1 MKYLDYDGL
10 KYFAQQIKAK
20 LNNKVDK
27 VTGKGLSTN
36 DYTTDEK
43 DKLAGIASGANKT
56 TVEDVLT
63 STSTTNALSAKQ
75 GKVLNDKIASIS
87 NVASGKG
94 DMLKS
99 TYDADGDGVVDN
111 AKALNGHEDSYFA
124 KATDIP
130 TKTSQLTNDSSFTT
144 MSAVEKKGYQTASQ
158 VNSIVTGKGYQTAS
172 QVTSAINTAI
182 AGVTQFD
189 LQVVT
194 ELPTT
199 GKKGVIYLIPHAH
212 GTNDSYDE
220 YIWVTNGS
228 TSNFEKL
235 GNTDI
240 NLSAYVKTTDLVSI
254 TNAEIDAIF
263 NA

>member
-27 VTGKGLSTN
+27 VTGKALSTN
-36 DYTTDEK
+36 DYTTAEK
-43 DKLAGIASGANKT
+43 KKLADIASGANKT
-56 TVEDVLT
+56 TVEDLLT
-63 STSTTNALSAKQ
+63 STSPTNALSAKQ
-75 GKVLNDKIASIS
+75 GKVLNDKIESIS
-87 NVASGKG
+87 GVASGKG
-94 DMLKS
+94 DMLKA

-158 VNSIVTGKGYQTAS
+158 V
-172 QVTSAINTAI
+172 TSAITTAI
-182 AGVTQFD
+182 AGVTKFD
-189 LQVVT
+189 MQVV
-194 ELPTT
+194 ESLPAT
-199 GKKGVIYLIPHAH
+199 GKKGVIYLISHAH

-240 NLSAYVKTTDLVSI
+240 NLSAYVKKTDLVSI
-254 TNAEIDAIF
+254 TNTEIDAIL

>member
-10 KYFAQQIKAK
+10 KYFAQQIKEK

-36 DYTTDEK
+36 DYTTAEK
-43 DKLAGIASGANKT
+43 NKLAGIASDANKT
-56 TVEDVLT
+56 TVEDLLT
-63 STSTTNALSAKQ
+63 STSPTNALSAKQ

-87 NVASGKG
+87 NVGSGKG
-94 DMLKS
+94 DMLKA

-111 AKALNGHEDSYFA
+111 ANALNGHEDSYFA

-130 TKTSQLTNDSSFTT
+130 TKTSQLSNDSSFTT

-158 VNSIVTGKGYQTAS
+158 V
-172 QVTSAINTAI
+172 TSAITTAI

-189 LQVVT
+189 MQVV
-194 ELPTT
+194 EKLPTT
-199 GKKGVIYLIPHAH
+199 GKKGVIYLISHAH

-220 YIWVTNGS
+220 YIWLTNGS

-254 TNAEIDAIF
+254 TNTEIDAIL

>member
-130 TKTSQLTNDSSFTT
+130 TKTSQLTNDNSFTT
-144 MSAVEKKGYQTASQ
+144 MTAVEE
-158 VNSIVTGKGYQTAS
+158 KGYQTAS
-172 QVTSAINTAI
+172 QVTSAITTAI

-189 LQVVT
+189 MQVVAN
-194 ELPTT
+194 LPAT
-199 GKKGVIYLIPHAH
+199 GKKGVIYLISHAH

-240 NLSAYVKTTDLVSI
+240 NLSAYVKNTDLVSI
-254 TNAEIDAIF
+254 TNAEIDAIL

>member
-27 VTGKGLSTN
+27 VTGKDLSTN
-36 DYTTDEK
+36 DYTTAEK
-43 DKLAGIASGANKT
+43 NKLAGIASDANKT
-56 TVEDVLT
+56 TVEDLLT

-75 GKVLNDKIASIS
+75 GKVLNDKIESIS

-158 VNSIVTGKGYQTAS
+158 V
-172 QVTSAINTAI
+172 TSAITTAI

-189 LQVVT
+189 MQVVKN
-194 ELPTT
+194 LPTT
-199 GKKGVIYLIPHAH
+199 GKNGVIYLISHAH

-228 TSNFEKL
+228 TSKFEKL

-254 TNAEIDAIF
+254 KNTEIDAIL

>member
-10 KYFAQQIKAK
+10 LYFWGKIKDK

-27 VTGKGLSTN
+27 VEGKDLSTN
-36 DYTTDEK
+36 DYTTAEK

-75 GKVLNDKIASIS
+75 GKVLNDKIASIN

-144 MSAVEKKGYQTASQ
+144 MSAVEEKDYQTK
-158 VNSIVTGKGYQTAS
+158 N
-172 QVTSAINTAI
+172 QVTSAIASAI

-189 LQVVT
+189 MQVVT
-194 ELPTT
+194 NLPAT
-199 GKKGVIYLIPHAH
+199 GKKGVIYLIAHEH

-240 NLSAYVKTTDLVSI
+240 NLSAYVKNTDLVSI
-254 TNAEIDAIF
+254 TNAEIDAIL

>member
-27 VTGKGLSTN
+27 VTGKALSTN
-36 DYTTDEK
+36 DYTTAEK
-43 DKLAGIASGANKT
+43 NKLAGIASGANKT
-56 TVEDVLT
+56 TVEDLLT
-63 STSTTNALSAKQ
+63 STSPTNALSAKQ
-75 GKVLNDKIASIS
+75 GKVLNDKIESIS
-87 NVASGKG
+87 GVASGKG
-94 DMLKS
+94 DMLKA

-158 VNSIVTGKGYQTAS
+158 V
-172 QVTSAINTAI
+172 TSAITTAF

-189 LQVVT
+189 MQVV
-194 ELPTT
+194 ESLPAT
-199 GKKGVIYLIPHAH
+199 GKKGVIYLISHAH

-254 TNAEIDAIF
+254 TNTEIDAIL

>member
-158 VNSIVTGKGYQTAS
+158 V
-172 QVTSAINTAI
+172 TSAINTAI

>member
-43 DKLAGIASGANKT
+43 DKLADIASGANKT

-75 GKVLNDKIASIS
+75 GKVLNDKIASIN

-130 TKTSQLTNDSSFTT
+130 AKTSQLTNDSSFTT
-144 MSAVEKKGYQTASQ
+144 MTEVE
-158 VNSIVTGKGYQTAS
+158 NKGYQTAS
-172 QVTSAINTAI
+172 QVTSAITTAI

-194 ELPTT
+194 NLPTT
-199 GKKGVIYLIPHAH
+199 GKKGVIYLIAHGH

-220 YIWVTNGS
+220 YIWVTNGT

-240 NLSAYVKTTDLVSI
+240 NLSAYVKNTDLVSI
-254 TNAEIDAIF
+254 TNAEIDAIL

>member
-10 KYFAQQIKAK
+10 KYFAQQIKGK

-36 DYTTDEK
+36 DYTTAEK
-43 DKLAGIASGANKT
+43 NKLAGIASDANKT
-56 TVEDVLT
+56 TVEDLLT

-75 GKVLNDKIASIS
+75 GKVLNDKIESI
-87 NVASGKG
+87 NGVASGKG
-94 DMLKS
+94 DMLKA

-158 VNSIVTGKGYQTAS
+158 V
-172 QVTSAINTAI
+172 TSAITTAI

-189 LQVVT
+189 MQVV
-194 ELPTT
+194 ENLPTT
-199 GKKGVIYLIPHAH
+199 GKKGVIYLISHAH

-240 NLSAYVKTTDLVSI
+240 NLSEYVKTTDLVSI
-254 TNAEIDAIF
+254 TNTEIDAII

>member
-10 KYFAQQIKAK
+10 KYFVQQIKVK

-27 VTGKGLSTN
+27 VTGKELSTN
-36 DYTTDEK
+36 DYTTAEK
-43 DKLAGIASGANKT
+43 NKLAGIASYANKT
-56 TVEDVLT
+56 TVEDLLT

-87 NVASGKG
+87 NAASGKG
-94 DMLKS
+94 DMLKA

-158 VNSIVTGKGYQTAS
+158 V
-172 QVTSAINTAI
+172 TSAITTAI

-189 LQVVT
+189 MQVVKN
-194 ELPTT
+194 LPTT
-199 GKKGVIYLIPHAH
+199 GKNGVIYLISHAH
-212 GTNDSYDE
+212 DTNDSYDE

-240 NLSAYVKTTDLVSI
+240 NLSAYVKTKDLVSI
-254 TNAEIDAIF
+254 TNTEIDAIL